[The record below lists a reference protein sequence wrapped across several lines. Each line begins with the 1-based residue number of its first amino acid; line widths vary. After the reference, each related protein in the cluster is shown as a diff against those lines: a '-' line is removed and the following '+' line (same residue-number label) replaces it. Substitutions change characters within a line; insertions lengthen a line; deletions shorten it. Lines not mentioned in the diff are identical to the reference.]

1 MQRWAATEQGCGDGS
16 CDDTIGNFNAY
27 VGGSAQGSVQLG
39 GGVSVGTTP
48 TPAPAPAPVS
58 TRLYGGFTASQIAS
72 STNATFLAGNVTFRT
87 SAGMGTTVAVSI
99 LPVNLV
105 SILRVLPPM
114 PAAAMPA
121 TVRSQL
127 SRSFS
132 LGVPAPPTSMSLTPF
147 AAPTDAAAVP
157 VPAAAVA
164 PATKTTA
171 LVVGGGAALALL
183 AWALL

>member
-1 MQRWAATEQGCGDGS
+1 MRWAAPAELGCGDGS
-16 CDDTIGNFNAY
+16 CDDTIGNFQFFA
-27 VGGSAQGSVQLG
+27 SASTDGTVALG
-39 GGVSVGTTP
+39 GGVSVTP
-48 TPAPAPAPVS
+48 AAAAPAPAPVS
-58 TRLYGGFTASQIAS
+58 TRLYGGFTASQIATA
-72 STNATFLAGNVTFRT
+72 TNASFVGGNVTFRL
-87 SAGMGTTVAVSI
+87 SSGLGTTVSYSI
-99 LPVNLV
+99 LPVSLI
-105 SILRVLPPM
+105 SRLRVLPPM

-157 VPAAAVA
+157 VPTAA
-164 PATKTTA
+164 PAPVKTTA